1 MHQGKKRSGAGRPR
15 AAELQERAEALLQ
28 AAEQALIELGYERA
42 TLTLIAQRASVSK
55 KTIYAKYGGKPGLLR
70 AVLDRIA
77 DRHMAADLRLLDRDD
92 PVEGLYEWA
101 RMIMRSTRT
110 KAAHAVTAIS
120 MREGL
125 RFPEFRDAMG
135 EARTARQQAPLRAY
149 LERLQERGLIR
160 AIDCEEVASMFL
172 WLLSQDMV
180 DAVSAGTAE
189 PLTDEQADAK
199 ALRVAELIARGL
211 MPVAN
216 NARPRP
222 G

>member
-1 MHQGKKRSGAGRPR
+1 MHQGQRRSGAGRPR
-15 AAELQERAEALLQ
+15 AAELEERAEALLE

-42 TLTLIAQRASVSK
+42 TLTLIAQRATVSK
-55 KTIYAKYGGKPGLLR
+55 KTIYAKYGGKPRLLR

-92 PVEGLYEWA
+92 PVEGLQAWA
-101 RMIMRSTRT
+101 RMIIRSTRT

-135 EARTARQQAPLRAY
+135 EARTARQQAPLRLY
-149 LERLQERGLIR
+149 LERLQASGRIR
-160 AIDCEEVASMFL
+160 PIDCDEVASMFL
-172 WLLSQDMV
+172 WILSQDMV

-189 PLTDEQADAK
+189 PLTDEEAEAK
-199 ALRVAELIARGL
+199 ALRIAELIARGL
-211 MPVAN
+211 MPIAE
-216 NARPRP
+216 NAPLHL

>member
-1 MHQGKKRSGAGRPR
+1 MHQGNRRSGAGRPR
-15 AAELQERAEALLQ
+15 AAEIEERAEALLE

-77 DRHMAADLRLLDRDD
+77 DRNMAADLRLLDRDN

-110 KAAHAVTAIS
+110 RAAHAVTAIS

-135 EARTARQQAPLRAY
+135 EARTLRQQTPLRSY
-149 LERLQERGLIR
+149 LERLRARGLIR
-160 AIDCEEVASMFL
+160 PVDCEEVSSMFL
-172 WLLSQDMV
+172 WILSQDMV
-180 DAVSAGTAE
+180 DAVSAGTVE
-189 PLTDEQADAK
+189 PLTDEEADAK
-199 ALRVAELIARGL
+199 ARRVAELIAQGL
-211 MPVAN
+211 MPKADK
-216 NARPRP
+216 ACTL
-222 G
+222 